1 MKVLHL
7 CTGFLDRP
15 LYDKLFIALQTIN
28 ISNDVLA
35 LKIQNTRS
43 YPERP
48 YKLKIID
55 KSFSIF
61 DRVFYFGKQKVIR
74 NATFKLFSINDY
86 DLVHAHTLFSSG
98 YVAFKIYETTN
109 TPYIVT
115 LRNTDINV
123 FFRYLPHL
131 RFIGRNI
138 LNNSSRIIFLS
149 PSYRNN
155 VVTKYFTREEKA
167 KVLEK
172 SVILPNG
179 IDNVFLDNKPTEVKE
194 VNINNIRLI
203 YIGEIKPN
211 KNIEA
216 TIKACKLLISEGYNV
231 RYTIVGEVFRRK
243 YYRLF
248 KRYDFISYH
257 ENCSKQ
263 ELIKY
268 LRHSDIFVMPS
279 KLETFGIVY
288 PEAMSQGL
296 PLIYSKGQGFDG
308 HFEDGVVGFSVK
320 CTNSEEIKN
329 KIIELYNNYKT
340 VSSNCIK
347 YSERFRWSSIAGE
360 YSNIYNEVINTK
372 ESLTN

>member
-1 MKVLHL
+1 MRILHI

-15 LYDKLFIALQTIN
+15 LYDKLFYALQSLKID
-28 ISNDVLA
+28 NDVVA
-35 LKIQNTRS
+35 LRIQHTNS

-61 DRVFYFGKQKVIR
+61 DRVFYFGKQKVI
-74 NATFKLFSINDY
+74 NNTTLKLFSINDY
-86 DLVHAHTLFSSG
+86 DMVHSHTLFSSG
-98 YVAFKIYETTN
+98 YVAFKIYKTTN
-109 TPYIVT
+109 APYIVT

-138 LNNSSRIIFLS
+138 LSNSSRIIFLS
-149 PSYRNN
+149 PSYRNK
-155 VVTKYFTREEKA
+155 VVTKYFTKEEKA

-179 IDNVFLDNKPTEVKE
+179 IDDVFLDNKPTKVKE

-211 KNIEA
+211 KNIET
-216 TIKACKLLISEGYNV
+216 TIKACKLLISQGYNV
-231 RYTIVGEVFRRK
+231 RFTIVGEVFRRK
-243 YYRLF
+243 YYHLF
-248 KRYDFISYH
+248 ERYDFISYH

-308 HFEDGVVGFSVK
+308 HFEDGVVGFRVK
-320 CTNSEEIKN
+320 CTDSEEIKGR
-329 KIIELYNNYKT
+329 IIELYKNYKT

-347 YSERFRWSSIAGE
+347 YSDRFRWSSIAKE
-360 YSNIYNEVINTK
+360 YLNMYNEVLKNQRFQ
-372 ESLTN
+372 N